1 MVRYTTPKQHRKVKM
16 PVFDH
21 RRTPMKDLPDEVCIV
36 LRPTQNPDGTGQEY
50 QSGSISIDTF
60 GIVGYLPVY
69 SNYLDALK
77 ENPNSNIYILDLTE
91 YKRELGLVESEKP
104 I

>member
-1 MVRYTTPKQHRKVKM
+1 M

-21 RRTPMKDLPDEVCIV
+21 RRTPIKDLPDEVCIV

-50 QSGSISIDTF
+50 QSGSINIDTY

-69 SNYLDALK
+69 NSYLDALK
-77 ENPNSNIYILDLTE
+77 ENPNSHIYMLNLTE
-91 YKRELGLVESEKP
+91 YKKELGLVETEEP